1 MRRIGIGV
9 VSLIAWLVSGC
20 SVLAPQPDV
29 SRYFVLTPVVET
41 AAVGAGPVTDGARP
55 TIGVGPVV
63 LPAYLDRLQ
72 IVRRSGENQLVLSST
87 GVWGEPLDRNVQG
100 VISANLV
107 RLIGDVEVVPY
118 PSFSATGIDRQISI
132 AILRFDADEHDT
144 VSLDARW
151 TIQRP
156 ADKASTDVRES
167 HIVQQAA
174 DGSTASMVAAM
185 SRAVGALSQEIAG
198 KLR

>member
-9 VSLIAWLVSGC
+9 VPVIAWLASGC
-20 SVLAPQPDV
+20 SALAPQQDV

-41 AAVGAGPVTDGARP
+41 SAVGAGSAADGARL
-55 TIGVGPVV
+55 TLGVGPVTV
-63 LPAYLDRLQ
+63 AAYLDRLE
-72 IVRRSGENQLVLSST
+72 IVRRSGQNQLILSST

-100 VISANLV
+100 VVSANLV
-107 RLIGDVEVVPY
+107 RLLGDVEVVPY
-118 PSFSATGIDRQISI
+118 PSFTATGIDRQISI

-151 TIQRP
+151 TIQGP
-156 ADKASTDVRES
+156 AGKGSKEARES

-185 SRAVGALSQEIAG
+185 SQAVGALSQEIAG
-198 KLR
+198 RLR

>member
-1 MRRIGIGV
+1 MRRSGIAAV
-9 VSLIAWLVSGC
+9 TVIAWLASGC

-41 AAVGAGPVTDGARP
+41 TAVGAGPATDGTRSTLA
-55 TIGVGPVV
+55 VGPVV

-87 GVWGEPLDRNVQG
+87 GVWGEPLERNVQG
-100 VISANLV
+100 VVSANLA
-107 RLIGDVEVVPY
+107 RLLAGAEIVPY
-118 PSFSATGIDRQISI
+118 PSFTATGIDQQVSI
-132 AILRFDADEHDT
+132 AILRFDADEHDR

-156 ADKASTDVRES
+156 ADKGPVDARES
-167 HIVQQAA
+167 HIVLQAA
-174 DGSTASMVAAM
+174 DGSTAAMVAAM
-185 SRAVGALSQEIAG
+185 SQAIGALSQEIAG